1 VWWNYKIVKTAGPAE
16 PSPIAGTWY
25 MAQSD
30 GSLGVGPAEFD
41 VSWWSNDAGVTALR
55 ACYFDDAYVFGAD
68 GSFTN
73 VQDGDTWLEPW
84 QSGGAEEC
92 GAPVAPHDGSAP
104 ASFVFDA
111 EMNTLSLS
119 GAGAYIGIPKAIN
132 GAEID
137 SAAAV
142 PAGIDY
148 NAYLNED
155 GTMSVTVEAG
165 DGVWWNYLLTR

>member
-1 VWWNYKIVKTAGPAE
+1 
-16 PSPIAGTWY
+16 
-25 MAQSD
+25 
-30 GSLGVGPAEFD
+30 
-41 VSWWSNDAGVTALR
+41 
-55 ACYFDDAYVFGAD
+55 
-68 GSFTN
+68 
-73 VQDGDTWLEPW
+73 
-84 QSGGAEEC
+84 
-92 GAPVAPHDGSAP
+92 
-104 ASFVFDA
+104 
-111 EMNTLSLS
+111 MNTLSLS